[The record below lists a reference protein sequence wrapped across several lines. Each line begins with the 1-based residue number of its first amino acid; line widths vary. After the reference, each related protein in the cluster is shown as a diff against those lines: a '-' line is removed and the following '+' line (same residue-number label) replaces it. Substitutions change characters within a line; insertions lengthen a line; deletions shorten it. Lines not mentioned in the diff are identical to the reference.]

1 MDATWF
7 DALPMLCKNRKH
19 VVEEIHVLLCP
30 SPRPVAI
37 KIGAGYRKLPE
48 DMWPMGELAARALQG
63 VETHEVEACLI
74 GGFLAQILCQAIREA
89 GILETSPCMDGRA
102 LLSLLLAKAKPAETT
117 MQQRMPKRQIGAAAK
132 NAPHAK
138 EECSDAAPTVVAEN
152 APHAN
157 EECSEEPPGTV
168 TENAANANEERRD
181 AAPGVVTENAA
192 HTNEE
197 CSDAAP
203 NVVAENAPHANEEC
217 NDEAPGVV
225 GENAPHANEE
235 CSDEAHSVVGENAT
249 LAKEEC
255 NEEAPAVVAENAP
268 HANEECSDAAPSD
281 LAEHAQ
287 HENEPSGDGCHEG
300 KKPET
305 AKQRRR
311 RMHRERKRRM
321 A

>member
-1 MDATWF
+1 MDAAWF
-7 DALPMLCKNRKH
+7 DALPVLCKNRKH

-30 SPRPVAI
+30 SPRPVAV

-63 VETHEVEACLI
+63 VETHEIEACLI

-117 MQQRMPKRQIGAAAK
+117 TQQRMPKRQTGAAAK
-132 NAPHAK
+132 KATHANEECSDAAPSVVGENAPHAN

-152 APHAN
+152 AAHAN
-157 EECSEEPPGTV
+157 EECSNT
-168 TENAANANEERRD
+168 
-181 AAPGVVTENAA
+181 APDG
-192 HTNEE
+192 
-197 CSDAAP
+197 
-203 NVVAENAPHANEEC
+203 
-217 NDEAPGVV
+217 V
-225 GENAPHANEE
+225 GEIAPHANEE
-235 CSDEAHSVVGENAT
+235 CS
-249 LAKEEC
+249 KE
-255 NEEAPAVVAENAP
+255 
-268 HANEECSDAAPSD
+268 APSD

-287 HENEPSGDGCHEG
+287 HDNEPNGDECHEG

-305 AKQRRR
+305 TKQRRR
-311 RMHRERKRRM
+311 RMHKERKRRM